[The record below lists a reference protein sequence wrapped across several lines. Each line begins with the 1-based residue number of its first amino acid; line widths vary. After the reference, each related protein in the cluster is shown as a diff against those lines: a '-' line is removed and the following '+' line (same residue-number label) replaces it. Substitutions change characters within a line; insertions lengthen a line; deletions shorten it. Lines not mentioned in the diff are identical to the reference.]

1 MTRKQLKNLITQG
14 EGQTIEFKDDR
25 IHPRSLAQTL
35 AAFAAADGG
44 VVLIGVAD
52 DGSIPGVSDFQRVR
66 DNLIYEAAGR
76 NHCEPQIQPI
86 SIEKVEIEGDKIV
99 TVITIPADFET
110 LHSVAGKYFLRVG
123 SRNEPLTPRELRR
136 LMFSRGEV
144 SFERL
149 ACQNVRLEALD
160 DRLINRY
167 IRRHEDYTGRPV
179 NLTREEFLVNLGCA
193 TRRDGAVI
201 PTNAGILLFHE
212 EPQLYLLQSQ
222 VLCTRF
228 RGTDV
233 IEYIDRKEFRGPLP
247 ELADQ
252 ATRFIKT
259 HMREGGRIPGVKRV
273 DYPEYPEVAFRET
286 IINAIIHRDWSISGQ
301 FIRVFMFD
309 DRIEVMSPGRLLPPI
324 TVKAMQKGEVE
335 SRLRNSAIVEVFD
348 RLGGYIEKL
357 GSGIRRMINAMREH
371 GLEPPLFELN
381 GDLLK
386 VTLRGPGERFM
397 ELAEEAARSRHI
409 QGLNDRQLKAI
420 EYVRIHQKLTR
431 KGYCQLTGIS
441 ARTAHRDLTDLVERG
456 LLRNIGKGRGTHYIL
471 AKKAEDR

>member
-1 MTRKQLKNLITQG
+1 MTEKQIRDLIKQG
-14 EGQTIEFKDDR
+14 EGQAIEFKDDR

-35 AAFAAADGG
+35 TAFAAADGG

-52 DGSIPGVSDFQRVR
+52 DGSIPGVSNFQRVR

-76 NHCEPQIQPI
+76 NHCEPQIQPMD
-86 SIEKVEIEGDKIV
+86 IEKVETEDGKIV
-99 TVITIPADFET
+99 VAITVPADFET

-144 SFERL
+144 SFEHI
-149 ACQNVRLEALD
+149 ACQNVKLEFLD

-167 IRRHEDYTGRPV
+167 IRRHEDYTGRPL
-179 NLTREEFLVNLGCA
+179 NLSRAEFLINLGCA
-193 TRRDGAVI
+193 TRWNGGVI
-201 PTNAGILLFHE
+201 PTNAGILLFHQ

-222 VLCTRF
+222 LLCARF
-228 RGTDV
+228 KGTDV

-252 ATRFIKT
+252 ATMFIKT
-259 HMREGGRIPGVKRV
+259 HMRVGGRIPGVKRI
-273 DYPEYPEVAFRET
+273 DYPEYPEVAFREA
-286 IINAIIHRDWSISGQ
+286 IINAVIHRDWSISGE

-324 TVKAMQKGEVE
+324 TVRAMQKGEVE
-335 SRLRNSAIVEVFD
+335 SRLRNTAIVEVFD

-357 GSGIRRMINAMREH
+357 GSGIRRMIDAMKEH
-371 GLEPPLFELN
+371 GLEPPLFELK

-397 ELAEEAARSRHI
+397 ELAEKAARSRYI
-409 QGLNDRQLKAI
+409 QGLNERQLKAM
-420 EYVRIHQKLTR
+420 EYLQTRQRLTR
-431 KGYCQLTGIS
+431 KGYCELTGIS
-441 ARTAHRDLTDLVERG
+441 SRTAYRDLTDLVERG
-456 LLRNIGKGRGTHYIL
+456 LLRSVGKGRSTHYIL
-471 AKKAEDR
+471 IEDAEER